1 MKQNKSCKRNVRKV
15 VDATNDSNLSEDER
29 QGYATIEEIRKGL
42 FGFMPAIT
50 QHMHFP
56 EREGGRCPVCGSK
69 VVTSRIRRS
78 WIIVDG
84 PTYLEMKCGACG
96 HTWRMLLRAGP

>member
-1 MKQNKSCKRNVRKV
+1 MKQNKSGKRNVRKA
-15 VDATNDSNLSEDER
+15 VDVTNDSNLSEDER

-56 EREGGRCPVCGSK
+56 CGETDDPK
-69 VVTSRIRRS
+69 NT
-78 WIIVDG
+78 
-84 PTYLEMKCGACG
+84 
-96 HTWRMLLRAGP
+96 LRGNR

>member
-1 MKQNKSCKRNVRKV
+1 MKQNKSCKRNVRKA
-15 VDATNDSNLSEDER
+15 VDVTNDSNLSEDER

-56 EREGGRCPVCGSK
+56 CGETDDQK
-69 VVTSRIRRS
+69 NT
-78 WIIVDG
+78 
-84 PTYLEMKCGACG
+84 
-96 HTWRMLLRAGP
+96 LRGNR

>member
-1 MKQNKSCKRNVRKV
+1 MKQNKSGKRNVRKA

-50 QHMHFP
+50 RHMHSP
-56 EREGGRCPVCGSK
+56 GSE
-69 VVTSRIRRS
+69 
-78 WIIVDG
+78 VDDRKRQSS
-84 PTYLEMKCGACG
+84 EE
-96 HTWRMLLRAGP
+96 

>member
-50 QHMHFP
+50 RHMHFP
-56 EREGGRCPVCGSK
+56 GSE
-69 VVTSRIRRS
+69 
-78 WIIVDG
+78 VDDRKRQSS
-84 PTYLEMKCGACG
+84 EE
-96 HTWRMLLRAGP
+96 

>member
-1 MKQNKSCKRNVRKV
+1 MKQNKSGKRNVRKA

-50 QHMHFP
+50 RHMHFP
-56 EREGGRCPVCGSK
+56 GSE
-69 VVTSRIRRS
+69 
-78 WIIVDG
+78 VDDRKRQSS
-84 PTYLEMKCGACG
+84 EE
-96 HTWRMLLRAGP
+96 